1 MQWDTCTVFSSSV
14 LLTDFSETCISPHVA
29 AAEKHKK
36 ETDMNLDF
44 LRSTADNCIISIDK
58 VSINMFE
65 IILSLQNEENDI

>member
-1 MQWDTCTVFSSSV
+1 MD
-14 LLTDFSETCISPHVA
+14 I
-29 AAEKHKK
+29 
-36 ETDMNLDF
+36 